1 MTVDVLVV
9 GAGPSGLF
17 SAIELARHGVQA
29 RVIEREPEPHRQ
41 ARATSIQPGTLE
53 LLARAGLADEMLA
66 ASEHLRFVRFLDPNL
81 DVISETDFAGTG
93 CRWEFQCSLP
103 QWRTEQVLS
112 ERLFELGVTVQRG
125 KVVIR
130 AVRDLACGHP
140 PYSSWRR
147 SQLIG

>member
-1 MTVDVLVV
+1 M
-9 GAGPSGLF
+9 
-17 SAIELARHGVQA
+17 QA

-53 LLARAGLADEMLA
+53 LLAPAGLADEMLA

-125 KVVIR
+125 V
-130 AVRDLACGHP
+130 AA
-140 PYSSWRR
+140 SSIESNGDSLLVALRYAGGRR
-147 SQLIG
+147 EQVETGW